1 MSQINQIQISFVP
14 LEDRLLLRMNTADSS
29 GFQFWVTRRYLK
41 ILWPVLLEM
50 LQKDEQITVQQSEVA
65 KKEVLSFQHQ
75 EAAQKMDYSK
85 DFESTAQQ
93 QPLGDE
99 PVLLAKVSI
108 KPNEEGGQT
117 LCMHPDQGQG
127 IELALNQTLLHS
139 ICKLLQDTVANAEWD
154 IDLSRSLA
162 TTALSPMVE
171 SAAIN

>member
-1 MSQINQIQISFVP
+1 MSQINQIQVSFVP
-14 LEDRLLLRMNTADSS
+14 LEDRLLLRMNTADASS
-29 GFQFWVTRRYLK
+29 FQFWVTRRYLK

-50 LQKDEQITVQQSEVA
+50 LKKDAQIAAQQSELA

-75 EAAQKMDYSK
+75 EAAKKMDYSRE
-85 DFESTAQQ
+85 FESTAQQ

-99 PVLLAKVSI
+99 PILLAKVSI
-108 KPNEEGGQT
+108 KTNREGGQT

-127 IELALNQTLLHS
+127 IELTLNQTLLHS
-139 ICKLLQDTVANAEWD
+139 ICKLLQDTVAKAEWD

-162 TTALSPMVE
+162 TTAMPPMVE